1 VAFEVAAVKFE
12 KIPFEAPFAIEPMAL
27 GELPAVPKV
36 SIAIICFNYGRFL
49 PECLDSCLDQT
60 VPADQIVVV
69 NDGSTDDSAQILDGY
84 AERFAQI
91 QPIHQANG
99 GICMATN
106 AALAAC
112 TGDVVLLVDADDA
125 IAPQRIEKVLDA
137 LRRRVDGHLPGWTH
151 NAMQRFSE
159 GQPHLGLTPYY
170 PGGRA
175 PEGWLA
181 AQTLKAASC
190 LVLSLTSGLAFRR
203 EVLEAIGPLDTD
215 RMMYQ
220 DLQLCTAA
228 ALLSPCAWIPE
239 PLTRYRVHGASA
251 TKGSMVSVTQIRA
264 MRQRAV
270 RFDLWLRAQL
280 ERHQTGASAL
290 WRPLDDQGGYLW
302 LSFLERWLSGEGK
315 DLGLLRRA
323 LRHPDTRQGPRQ
335 YRIYYYGSVLLPRT
349 LFISY
354 SQLIFGASPLKTV
367 LRRLLRRA

>member
-1 VAFEVAAVKFE
+1 VNAAEIPPVAL
-12 KIPFEAPFAIEPMAL
+12 FAIEPMAL
-27 GELPAVPKV
+27 DALPAAPKV
-36 SIAIICFNYGRFL
+36 SVAIICFNYGRFL
-49 PECLDSCLDQT
+49 PECLDSCLAQT

-69 NDGSTDDSAQILDGY
+69 NDGSTDDTAQVLDGY
-84 AERFAQI
+84 AARFSRV
-91 QPIHQANG
+91 QPIHQRNG
-99 GICMATN
+99 GICAATN

-112 TGDVVLLVDADDA
+112 TGDVVLLLDADDA
-125 IAPQRIEKVLDA
+125 MAPERVEKVLAA
-137 LRRRVDGHLPGWTH
+137 LRGRVGGHLPGWTH

-159 GQPHLGLTPYY
+159 GQPHLGLAPYY

-181 AQTLKAASC
+181 AETLKAASC
-190 LVLSLTSGLAFRR
+190 PVLSLTSGLAFRR

-215 RMMYQ
+215 RGMYQ

-228 ALLSPCAWIPE
+228 ALISPSAWIPE

-251 TKGSMVSVTQIRA
+251 TKGSMVSVEQIKA
-264 MRQRAV
+264 MRQRAA

-280 ERHQTGASAL
+280 ERHRPGASAL
-290 WRPLDDQGGYLW
+290 WRRLDDQGGYLW

-335 YRIYYYGSVLLPRT
+335 YRLYYYGSLLLPRGM
-349 LFISY
+349 FVSY
-354 SQLIFGASPLKTV
+354 SRLIFGASPLKTV
-367 LRRLLRRA
+367 LRRLLGRA